1 MSDDLETNSKQ
12 PETKESQR
20 KALVPIQE
28 SRMDFHGDE
37 LQVVL
42 VELERERQVYVP
54 IRQFCDYLGLD
65 WSGQYRR
72 IERDEELRDT
82 LISVVVTPT
91 QIGKRGYYN
100 RPVLCLPLDLLP
112 GFLFGVTPSRVDQ
125 AYRERVRLY

>member
-1 MSDDLETNSKQ
+1 MSDNLETNSKRL
-12 PETKESQR
+12 ETKENLG

-42 VELERERQVYVP
+42 VEVEEGRQIYVP

-72 IERDEELRDT
+72 IERDEELRET
-82 LISVVVTPT
+82 LSSVVVTTTLMPV
-91 QIGKRGYYN
+91 RGQRQSYSA
-100 RPVLCLPLDLLP
+100 LCLPLDLLP
-112 GFLFGVTPSRVDQ
+112 GWLFTLSPG
-125 AYRERVRLY
+125 